1 VLGAGTELAVPRV
14 CAHPAT
20 PIASR
25 KKLTRRIYLSLSHG
39 AKALLF
45 VDGFHKRGL
54 GLVQS
59 PNPHPCLPTH
69 VEPVVVDDAMV
80 EAEREIHRLASTV
93 ESTSRRSGGLSDREA
108 EIASLAADGLT
119 NRQIAR
125 RLSISE
131 QTAEAHLRHILDKL
145 DLMNRTQLAGW
156 VREMA
161 AWSPS

>member
-1 VLGAGTELAVPRV
+1 MRW
-14 CAHPAT
+14 
-20 PIASR
+20 
-25 KKLTRRIYLSLSHG
+25 
-39 AKALLF
+39 
-45 VDGFHKRGL
+45 
-54 GLVQS
+54 
-59 PNPHPCLPTH
+59 
-69 VEPVVVDDAMV
+69 
-80 EAEREIHRLASTV
+80 EAEREIDRLANTV
-93 ESTSRRSGGLSDREA
+93 EWTSRRSGGLSDREA